1 MVLPLVGC
9 LEAEVL
15 AVSSAAVASP
25 DLEAMVGKEDWAAT
39 VVMVA
44 LVHVWCTCCAAYVQG
59 ACCEDTC
66 NTD

>member
-15 AVSSAAVASP
+15 AVCSAAVASP

-44 LVHVWCTCCAAYVQG
+44 LVHV
-59 ACCEDTC
+59 
-66 NTD
+66 